1 MGQIGEVSKGSH
13 QRQRKPVSQRFGKPG
28 LLLYIVGQ
36 MRKRVALSHATLV
49 GDHLIAP
56 GKGNRLEGNKSDF
69 LRIIQRK
76 PDNRADL
83 VVIDIIDQCRDQ
95 NDFYASSVD
104 VVDRPQLYVKQ
115 VADMPMAVGIIPDTV
130 ELQIS
135 EPQPGF
141 GGS

>member
-1 MGQIGEVSKGSH
+1 
-13 QRQRKPVSQRFGKPG
+13 
-28 LLLYIVGQ
+28 
-36 MRKRVALSHATLV
+36 
-49 GDHLIAP
+49 
-56 GKGNRLEGNKSDF
+56 EGNKSDF

-141 GGS
+141 GGSTSEVNVLGKLDSVGCGLNTVVPDL